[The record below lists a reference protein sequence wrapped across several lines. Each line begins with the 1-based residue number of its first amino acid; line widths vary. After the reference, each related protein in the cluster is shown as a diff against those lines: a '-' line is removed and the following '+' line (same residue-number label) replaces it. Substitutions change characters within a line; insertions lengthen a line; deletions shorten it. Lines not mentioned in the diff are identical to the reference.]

1 MNIDEVLVQ
10 LKEQL
15 EIKVKGK
22 VYVRYNTSNIYV
34 KIVNSDYSFWGAS
47 IPLLYAR
54 VSVKKIVTE
63 LTQLIL
69 TQYKEDILNKYFI
82 K

>member
-1 MNIDEVLVQ
+1 MNIDEVIFQ
-10 LKEQL
+10 LREQL

-22 VYVRYNTSNIYV
+22 VYITSSSANIHV
-34 KIVNSDYSFWGAS
+34 KIVNSDYSFWLTS
-47 IPLLYAR
+47 IPFLYAR

>member
-1 MNIDEVLVQ
+1 MNIDEVLFQ
-10 LKEQL
+10 LKDQL

-22 VYVRYNTSNIYV
+22 AYVTYRHSNIHV
-34 KIVNSDYSFWGAS
+34 KIVNSDYSFWRAS

>member
-1 MNIDEVLVQ
+1 MHEVLFQ
-10 LKEQL
+10 LKGQL

-22 VYVRYNTSNIYV
+22 VYVTYSASNIHV
-34 KIVNSDYSFWGAS
+34 KIVNSDYSFWESS

>member
-1 MNIDEVLVQ
+1 MDTHEVLFQ

-15 EIKVKGK
+15 DIKVKGK
-22 VYVRYNTSNIYV
+22 VYVTSSHYNIHV
-34 KIVNSDYSFWGAS
+34 KIVNSDYSFWGTS
-47 IPLLYAR
+47 VPLLYAR
-54 VSVKKIVTE
+54 VSVKKIVSE

>member
-10 LKEQL
+10 LKDQL

-22 VYVRYNTSNIYV
+22 VYVTYNTSNIYV
-34 KIVNSDYSFWGAS
+34 KIVNSDYSFWITS

-54 VSVKKIVTE
+54 VSVKKIVSE

>member
-1 MNIDEVLVQ
+1 MDVDEVIFQ

-22 VYVRYNTSNIYV
+22 VYVTYNTCNIHV
-34 KIVNSDYSFWGAS
+34 KIVNSDYSFWGTS

-54 VSVKKIVTE
+54 VSVKRIVSE

-69 TQYKEDILNKYFI
+69 TQYKEDISNKYFL

>member
-1 MNIDEVLVQ
+1 MHEVLFQ

-22 VYVRYNTSNIYV
+22 VYVTYSHYNIHV
-34 KIVNSDYSFWGAS
+34 KIVNSDYSFWETS

-54 VSVKKIVTE
+54 VSIKKIVTE
-63 LTQLIL
+63 LMQLIL

>member
-1 MNIDEVLVQ
+1 MDIQEVLFQ

-22 VYVRYNTSNIYV
+22 VYATYSSSNIHV
-34 KIVNSDYSFWGAS
+34 KIVNSDYSFWGTS

-69 TQYKEDILNKYFI
+69 TQYKEDILKKYFI

>member
-1 MNIDEVLVQ
+1 MNIDEVIFQ

-22 VYVRYNTSNIYV
+22 VYVTHNHSNIYV
-34 KIVNSDYSFWGAS
+34 KIVNSDYSFWGTS

-63 LTQLIL
+63 LMQLIL
-69 TQYKEDILNKYFI
+69 TQYKEDILKKYFI

>member
-10 LKEQL
+10 LKDQL

-22 VYVRYNTSNIYV
+22 VYVTYNTSNIDV
-34 KIVNSDYSFWGAS
+34 KIVNSDYSLWITS

-54 VSVKKIVTE
+54 VSVKKIVSE